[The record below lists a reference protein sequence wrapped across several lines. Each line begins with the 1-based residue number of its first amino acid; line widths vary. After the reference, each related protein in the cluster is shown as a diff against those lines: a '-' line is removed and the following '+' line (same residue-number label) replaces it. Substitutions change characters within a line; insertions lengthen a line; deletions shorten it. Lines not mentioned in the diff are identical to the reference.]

1 MTEVM
6 GLWQRASLMR
16 AGFARTPS
24 TYVSF
29 PEPRPRGLAARGIQ
43 YTSGNFIVD
52 GEVIEAPETSIWNL
66 TDQSRSQRQSALAF
80 EWVDDLI
87 ACGSKRASQ
96 LVRDWFDEF
105 LADHEKIRTEIW
117 VPELVSARLIRM
129 VNHGTVFLQGRSEA
143 DQKEYFRTVAQHYR
157 FLCYTWKRAQ
167 TDYSKT
173 ASLVAMV
180 FAAHATEAGDA
191 ALDTHLK
198 SLASLCDSI
207 IAEDGGISS
216 RNPEELMQ
224 IFSLLSWLSRVLEA
238 LEKPQDK
245 SVLKALERIAP
256 CLRALRF
263 ANGNLAVFHGG
274 GPGMLGRLDQA
285 LADGRVKFPAHPEGA
300 MGYTRL
306 SAARSLLIADAGEAK
321 KLPSASSFEF
331 AAGRHQIFSNT
342 GASST
347 FGERWEQMGSR
358 SIAHNM
364 AVIDRADCVLTPVGV
379 TVERTHRDDSE
390 TLVIRHSG
398 YVTAFGLMVERKLT
412 MANDGKA
419 LGGEDRIFIPDDAAL
434 KRFETVARGVSDALR
449 LPVTLHFHLA
459 PEVKAQVNMGGTITS
474 IALPNDQVWGFRQA
488 GGKLSLKPSVLMAPN
503 RLRPLATQQ
512 VHVTADVFKDGLKMS
527 WILERLE

>member
-1 MTEVM
+1 MAEVM

-16 AGFARTPS
+16 AGFARVPS

-43 YTSGNFIVD
+43 YTSGNFILD
-52 GEVIEAPETSIWNL
+52 GEVIEAPGTSIWNL

-80 EWVDDLI
+80 EWVDDLV
-87 ACGSKRASQ
+87 ACGSKVASE

-105 LADHEKIRTEIW
+105 LADHEKIRTDIW

-143 DQKEYFRTVAQHYR
+143 QQNEYFRTVAQHYR
-157 FLCYTWKRAQ
+157 FLCYTWTRAK
-167 TDYSKT
+167 TDHAKIT
-173 ASLVAMV
+173 ALVAMV
-180 FAAHATEAGDA
+180 FAAHATQSGDA
-191 ALDTHLK
+191 EFDNHIGK
-198 SLASLCDSI
+198 LASLLDSA
-207 IAEDGGISS
+207 IAEDGGIAS

-224 IFSLLSWLSRVLEA
+224 VFSLLSWMSRVLEA

-263 ANGNLAVFHGG
+263 SNGNLAVFHGG

-300 MGYTRL
+300 MGYARL
-306 SAARSLLIADAGEAK
+306 SAARSLVIADAGEAK
-321 KLPSASSFEF
+321 MLPSSAAFEF
-331 AAGRHQIFSNT
+331 AAGRHQIFANT
-342 GASST
+342 GASGA
-347 FGERWEQMGSR
+347 FGERWAGMGRR

-364 AVIDRADCVLTPVGV
+364 AVIDRADAVLTPGGV
-379 TVERTHRDDSE
+379 SVERKHGTDSE
-390 TLVIRHSG
+390 TIVITHDG
-398 YVTAFGLMVERKLT
+398 YLTAFGLMVERRLT
-412 MANDGKA
+412 LSNDGKV
-419 LGGEDRIFIPDDAAL
+419 LGGEDHIFIPDDAAR
-434 KRFETVARGVSDALR
+434 KTFQSTARGVEGELK
-449 LPVTLHFHLA
+449 LPVGLHFHLV
-459 PEVKAQVNMGGTITS
+459 PEVEAQINMGGTITS
-474 IALPNDQVWGFRQA
+474 ISLPNDQVWGFRQA

-512 VHVTADVFKDGLKMS
+512 IHVTADVFEGGLQLS
-527 WILERLE
+527 WILERLQ